1 MDIIKSIKKLCVVF
15 AIVSLSAM
23 SLPSFSNEAEDL
35 SQVDAIQIVAGIN
48 INTANAELLAD
59 VLNGVGSAKAEAIV
73 AYRDTNGNFS
83 SIEGLALVKGIGAAT
98 VERNRSMITVN

>member
-15 AIVSLSAM
+15 AIVSLSVM

-35 SQVDAIQIVAGIN
+35 SQADAIQIAAGIN

-83 SIEGLALVKGIGAAT
+83 SIEDLALVKGIGVAT

>member
-59 VLNGVGSAKAEAIV
+59 VLSGVGSAKAEAIV

>member
-35 SQVDAIQIVAGIN
+35 SQADAIQIAAGIN

-83 SIEGLALVKGIGAAT
+83 SIEDLALVKGIGVAT

>member
-1 MDIIKSIKKLCVVF
+1 MDIIKSIKNLCVVV
-15 AIVSLSAM
+15 AIVNLSAV
-23 SLPSFSNEAEDL
+23 SLPAFSNENEAL
-35 SQVDAIQIVAGIN
+35 SQADSVQIAAGIN

-59 VLNGVGSAKAEAIV
+59 VLTGVGSAKAEAIV

-98 VERNRSMITVN
+98 VERNRRMITFN